1 MLDAIGAGQAPRIGN
16 RDWAEI
22 WKTSEELANT
32 KVEITSMKDT
42 RIAEIGSAP
51 PVEEQEYATPLSYQI
66 KQVMK
71 RTNLSFWRT
80 PNYGFTRLF
89 NHVAI
94 ALLTGL
100 VFLQLD
106 NSRQGLQY
114 RVFVL
119 FQVTVLPALILAQ
132 VEPKYAM
139 ARMIFYREQSS
150 KMYSQFAFALS
161 MVIAEIPYSI
171 ICAVGFF
178 VCLYFPPGFSATA
191 SRAGYQFLMILICEL
206 FSVTLGQ
213 MIAASTPNPFLAS
226 LLNPFIIITFALFC
240 GVTIPK
246 PNIPKFWRSWLYEL
260 DPFTRLISGMVV
272 TELHDLP
279 VVCSELE
286 FNTFPIPSGETC
298 GSYAEK
304 FMSVAPGYL
313 RNLTATESCEYCAFS
328 VGDEFYTPLALSFDD
343 RWRDLGIFLAFVGS
357 NLVILFLAVSFTPAL
372 VYPIILCGSATNTL
386 RDSLVEIL

>member
-1 MLDAIGAGQAPRIGN
+1 
-16 RDWAEI
+16 
-22 WKTSEELANT
+22 
-32 KVEITSMKDT
+32 MKER

-100 VFLQLD
+100 VFLKLE
-106 NSRQGLQY
+106 NSRQDLQY

-150 KMYSQFAFALS
+150 KMYSQFAFSLS

-171 ICAVGFF
+171 LCAVGFF
-178 VCLYFPPGFSATA
+178 VCLYFPPGFTA
-191 SRAGYQFLMILICEL
+191 AADRAGYQFLMILICEL

-213 MIAASTPNPFLAS
+213 MIAALTPNPFLAS
-226 LLNPFIIITFALFC
+226 LLNPFIIITFSLFC

-272 TELHDLP
+272 TELHGLP
-279 VVCSELE
+279 VACRDVE

-298 GSYAEK
+298 GSYAEN
-304 FMSVAPGYL
+304 FMSLAPGYL
-313 RNLTATESCEYCAFS
+313 RNLTATDSCDYCAFS
-328 VGDEFYTPLALSFDD
+328 VGDEFYAPLGLSYDN
-343 RWRDLGIFLAFVGS
+343 RWRDMGIFLAFVGS
-357 NLVILFLAVSFTPAL
+357 NLVILFLAVSLTPIYL
-372 VYPIILCGSATNTL
+372 PIIVTNKS
-386 RDSLVEIL
+386 RF

>member
-16 RDWAEI
+16 RDWADI

-32 KVEITSMKDT
+32 KAEITSMKDT
-42 RIAEIGSAP
+42 RIAEIGSVP

-66 KQVMK
+66 KQVMR

-178 VCLYFPPGFSATA
+178 VCLYFPPGFSTTA
-191 SRAGYQFLMILICEL
+191 SRSGYQFLMILICEL

-213 MIAASTPNPFLAS
+213 MIAALTPNPFLAS

-260 DPFTRLISGMVV
+260 DPFTRIMSGMIV

-279 VVCSELE
+279 VVCSPLE

-328 VGDEFYTPLALSFDD
+328 VGDEFYAPLALSFDN

-357 NLVILFLAVSFTPAL
+357 NLVILFLAVSFTL
-372 VYPIILCGSATNTL
+372 LWYPPLFLCFS
-386 RDSLVEIL
+386 S

>member
-372 VYPIILCGSATNTL
+372 VYPIIFCGSATNTS